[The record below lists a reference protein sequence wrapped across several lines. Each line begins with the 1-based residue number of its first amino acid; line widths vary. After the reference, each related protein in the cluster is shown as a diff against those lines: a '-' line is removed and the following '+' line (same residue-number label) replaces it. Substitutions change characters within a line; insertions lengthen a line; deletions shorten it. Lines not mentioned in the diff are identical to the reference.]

1 MLKARI
7 LTVLVLLP
15 LLLAALFLLPNVYWA
30 VLMLLVLLI
39 GASEWSKIAG
49 FSSIALWLYSI
60 GTFAL
65 GMALLFV
72 ADFDSAKMASPNLFF
87 YSLSLI
93 FWVLAVP
100 LWLAKGWRVHN
111 RFTLALVG
119 WIVLIPTWLALV
131 QLQKMSPSFLLAL
144 MAVVWVADIFAYF
157 TGRRFGRHKLA
168 PSISPG
174 KTWEGVAGAFM
185 AVAIYALIWMWQ
197 DSKLLALVSG
207 IGFPSWVTV
216 ILAVWVMTY
225 FSILGDLFESWMKRQ
240 AGLKDS
246 GHILPGHGGVLDR
259 IDALTSSLP
268 LAALVFLL
276 LNLSASYR

>member
-15 LLLAALFLLPNVYWA
+15 LLLAALFLLENEYWA

-49 FSSIALWLYSI
+49 FSSITSWLYAA

-72 ADFDSAKMASPNLFF
+72 ADFDSGKMTASNLFF
-87 YSLSLI
+87 YSVSLI

-100 LWLAKGWRVHN
+100 VWLAKGWRIHN
-111 RFTLALVG
+111 RFMLALVG
-119 WIVLIPTWLALV
+119 VIVLIPTWLALV
-131 QLQKMSPSFLLAL
+131 QLQAMSPSFLLAL

-157 TGRRFGRHKLA
+157 TGRRFGKHKLA

-174 KTWEGVAGAFM
+174 KTWEGVVGAFM
-185 AVAIYALIWMWQ
+185 AVAVYALIWMGQ
-197 DSKLLALVSG
+197 DDKLLALVSG
-207 IGFPSWVTV
+207 INFSPWITI

-225 FSILGDLFESWMKRQ
+225 FGILGDLFESWMKRQ

-268 LAALVFLL
+268 LAALVLL
-276 LNLSASYR
+276 LLHSSASYR

>member
-15 LLLAALFLLPNVYWA
+15 LLLAALFFLPNVYWA

-49 FSSIALWLYSI
+49 FSSIASWLYAI
-60 GTFAL
+60 GTFCL
-65 GMALLFV
+65 GMGLLFV
-72 ADFDSAKMASPNLFF
+72 ADFEIARMAPSNLFF

-100 LWLAKGWRVHN
+100 FWLAQGWRIHN

-119 WIVLIPTWLALV
+119 WIVLIPTWLALL
-131 QLQKMSPSFLLAL
+131 QLQAISPSFLLAL

-157 TGRRFGRHKLA
+157 TGRRFGKHKLA

-174 KTWEGVAGAFM
+174 KTWEGVVGAFM
-185 AVAIYALIWMWQ
+185 AVAVYALIWMWQ
-197 DSKLLALVSG
+197 DSRLQALVSV
-207 IGFPSWVTV
+207 IDFSTWVTF
-216 ILAVWVMTY
+216 ILALWVMTY

-268 LAALVFLL
+268 LAALVLHL
-276 LNLSASYR
+276 LNFSASYR